1 MTRVAL
7 ARTIRCRMEQRERL
21 GRDEWLEAARK
32 ALLHGGPSAVRVETL
47 ARDLQVTKGSFY
59 WHFRNR
65 QELMEA
71 LLVEWETEKTFLR
84 QLVEEGPLD
93 AANLP
98 ERIGALFAELERR
111 VTLSE
116 RGQWPSDAAIF
127 AWAAVSPRVARR
139 ANREELKRIELLEH
153 LTGDRHLAEYIYMAY
168 LGFIVRRRRVRAAA
182 GNFSILAA
190 VTLELLSTRAKP
202 APRPNAKRR
211 EVNA

>member
-1 MTRVAL
+1 ME
-7 ARTIRCRMEQRERL
+7 RTERL

-47 ARDLQVTKGSFY
+47 ARDLRVTKGSFY

-84 QLVEEGPLD
+84 EIVDEGPLN
-93 AANLP
+93 AENL
-98 ERIGALFAELERR
+98 RDRLGAFFTELERR

-127 AWAAVSPRVARR
+127 AWAAVSPSVARR
-139 ANREELKRIELLEH
+139 ANREELKRIELLEQM
-153 LTGDRHLAEYIYMAY
+153 TGDRNLAEYIYMAY

-182 GNFSILAA
+182 GNFGILAA
-190 VTLELLSTRAKP
+190 VTLELLAARA
-202 APRPNAKRR
+202 AATAARR
-211 EVNA
+211 KVARKGARS